1 MPQPPP
7 DPGAELAGPLA
18 PAANGAP
25 QPPPDPRPPPT
36 ASAPAPDAAAQPLA
50 APAAAGAAAPPK
62 PKGVNKRKAKGTHKN
77 SWVKT
82 YYMCPVL
89 DCMWSGSSRT
99 RHAKAKPLCTGIPV
113 ALRFEPGADVGQMV
127 RTVRADPALL
137 AAAQATPGGAGVATA
152 PEPSAAAPDPGGP
165 ATLRPLEQNEFRT
178 QSAPAAAA
186 PPPSQPPTEPPA
198 RPRAQQPAGPP
209 PAPDPAP
216 AAAPAPAAPAVP
228 PAAAPAAPP
237 AAAPAVGDAPDPPP
251 KWVCT
256 ANAPACETENDADEE
271 NCELC
276 DGPRPT
282 AGPVVQST

>member
-7 DPGAELAGPLA
+7 DPGAELAA
-18 PAANGAP
+18 PNGSAP
-25 QPPPDPRPPPT
+25 QPPPDPCPPPA
-36 ASAPAPDAAAQPLA
+36 ASAPALDAAAAAAPPPLA
-50 APAAAGAAAPPK
+50 APAAAAPPK

-178 QSAPAAAA
+178 QSAPA
-186 PPPSQPPTEPPA
+186 PSQPPTEPPA
-198 RPRAQQPAGPP
+198 RARAQQPPGPP

-216 AAAPAPAAPAVP
+216 AAAPAPAAPAAP

-237 AAAPAVGDAPDPPP
+237 AAAPAVAPAVGDAPDPPA

-271 NCELC
+271 KCELC